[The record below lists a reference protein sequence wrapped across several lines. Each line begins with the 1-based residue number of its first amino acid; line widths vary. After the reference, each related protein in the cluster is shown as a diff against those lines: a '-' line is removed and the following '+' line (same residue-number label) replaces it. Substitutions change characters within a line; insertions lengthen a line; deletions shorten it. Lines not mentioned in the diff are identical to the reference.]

1 MVLDVRAPLAAVEWS
16 MITGMFIGLVLLFA
30 MIVVLV
36 IHELR
41 AGEG

>member
-1 MVLDVRAPLAAVEWS
+1 
-16 MITGMFIGLVLLFA
+16 MITGMFIGLLVWFA
-30 MIVVLV
+30 MIVLLV

>member
-1 MVLDVRAPLAAVEWS
+1 
-16 MITGMFIGLVLLFA
+16 MITGMFIGLIVWFA
-30 MIVVLV
+30 MIVLLV

>member
-1 MVLDVRAPLAAVEWS
+1 
-16 MITGMFIGLVLLFA
+16 MFIGLLVWFAMGFA
-30 MIVVLV
+30 MIVLLV

>member
-1 MVLDVRAPLAAVEWS
+1 MVVDVRPALAAVEWS
-16 MITGMFIGLVLLFA
+16 MITGMFIGLLVWFA
-30 MIVVLV
+30 MIVLLV

>member
-1 MVLDVRAPLAAVEWS
+1 
-16 MITGMFIGLVLLFA
+16 MFIGLLVWFL
-30 MIVVLV
+30 MIVLLV

>member
-1 MVLDVRAPLAAVEWS
+1 MVLDDDAPVAAVEWP
-16 MITGMFIGLVLLFA
+16 MITGMFIGLLVWFA
-30 MIVVLV
+30 MIVLLV